1 MLSIFRE
8 AVRRSASDIHITTD
22 LPPVFR
28 IHGSLIRAEQPAL
41 SQEKIIVLIQK
52 ITSEEQRQ
60 QFFDQGDVE
69 LPFAIAGVGRFRVNI
84 FRQSGKPALAVR
96 VINEHVKTLND
107 LGYPESLKTLA
118 CSFRGLLLV
127 TGPSGSGKTTTL
139 GAMLDF
145 INSER
150 CCHIVTLEDPIE
162 YIHQHKKSIIHQRA
176 VPGDSKSFSRAL
188 RAALRED
195 PDVILI
201 GEMRDLET
209 IKTAVTAAETG
220 HLVLASLH
228 TGDATQ
234 TIDRIVGAFSPTQQ
248 QQVRVQLSFTL
259 LGIIS
264 QQLIPRHD
272 QSGRVAALEILVAT
286 PAVRNLIREGKTNQL
301 LSVMQAGGKEGM
313 QSMDTA
319 LQELYLRGVIN
330 YQELRSRSIHG
341 VNFFNNIRPY

>member
-1 MLSIFRE
+1 MVNLFRE
-8 AVRRSASDIHITTD
+8 AVRRGASDIHITMD

-41 SQEKIIVLIQK
+41 SREEIIFLIQQ
-52 ITSEEQRQ
+52 ITNEEQRRYLSVE
-60 QFFDQGDVE
+60 GDLE
-69 LPFAIAGVGRFRVNI
+69 FSLALAGVGRFRVAI
-84 FRQSGKPALAVR
+84 FHHSGFPALAVR
-96 VINEHVKTLND
+96 VISEMIRTIDD

-118 CSFRGLLLV
+118 RSLRGLILV

-139 GAMLDF
+139 AAMIDF

-162 YIHQHKKSIIHQRA
+162 YVHQHKKSIVHQRA
-176 VPGDSKSFSRAL
+176 IPGDSKSFPQAL
-188 RAALRED
+188 RAVLRED

-209 IKTAVTAAETG
+209 IQTAVTAAETG

-228 TGDATQ
+228 TGDAPQ
-234 TIDRIVGAFSPTQQ
+234 TIDRIVDVFSPAQQ
-248 QQVRVQLSFTL
+248 YQVRVQLAFTL

-264 QQLIPRHD
+264 QQLIPRHN
-272 QSGRVAALEILVAT
+272 QLGRVAALEILVAT
-286 PAVRNLIREGKTNQL
+286 PAVRNLIREGKSNQL
-301 LSVMQAGGKEGM
+301 LSVMQTGRKEGM

-319 LQELYLRGVIN
+319 LQELYLQGIIS
-330 YQELRSRSIHG
+330 YQDLRSRVS
-341 VNFFNNIRPY
+341 NS